1 VENHNT
7 QSSSATRRGLL
18 SRGLALAVSAPALA
32 AALRVG
38 TAFADDGD
46 NDKDDKKPNRPNPP
60 RRANSFSSDLSTVA
74 QSAAAGDFTS
84 SNPGTDPLMDG
95 RLRLRHRG
103 TGADEGR
110 AQVELRGAAANV
122 SYDVFFWPAASSKP
136 REALGTVGPTNDEG
150 NLNAMT
156 PSDLSG
162 TNRVGVFVIVRH
174 DGNEAG
180 KDEFVTSMGS

>member
-1 VENHNT
+1 VDEPNAR
-7 QSSSATRRGLL
+7 SSAGTRRGLL
-18 SRGLALAVSAPALA
+18 SRGLALAVGAPALA

-46 NDKDDKKPNRPNPP
+46 NDQDDKKPKPKPQG
-60 RRANSFSSDLSTVA
+60 RANSFAADLSTVA

-84 SNPGTDPLMDG
+84 SNAGTDPLTDG
-95 RLRLRHRG
+95 VLRLRHRG

-110 AQVELRGAAANV
+110 AQVELRGAVANV
-122 SYDVFFWPAASSKP
+122 SYDVFFWPVASGKA
-136 REALGTVGPTNDEG
+136 REALGTVGPTNGEG

-156 PSDLSG
+156 PSVLSG

-180 KDEFVTSMGS
+180 KDEFVSSVGG